1 MLAPKKK
8 TSLYKKH
15 RRHSIRQ
22 TLNIKRLM
30 AKYQAVKCENCAS
43 PRYPHRVCETCG
55 YYNGK
60 QVLTIKVKSKSKVI
74 DA

>member
-8 TSLYKKH
+8 ISLFRKR
-15 RRHSIRQ
+15 RRHSTWQ
-22 TLNIKRLM
+22 TLNLKRLC
-30 AKYQAVKCENCAS
+30 KTYQFVSCSNCKAPVYS
-43 PRYPHRVCETCG
+43 HRVCASCG

-60 QVLTIKVKSKSKVI
+60 QVLTIKVKSKSKII